1 MSTMGNST
9 LKPHHHLDR
18 TQTFEYQLIILINV
32 HILLAQI
39 LFGVTG
45 NFMNLIV
52 LLNKTMRSRTNLLPQ
67 IFAAMAFADLF
78 LLLFQLHQVLFILG
92 FIRNSLW
99 YRNHARHLFVAASNW
114 LSAVSIWCMTYATI
128 ERVQVFR
135 SPFRTSKRNVSLR
148 FILSLSMI
156 VIFAFLL
163 TFINW
168 FPAEVR
174 QEFFLMPYISLANT
188 LLVVFIPLIICAT
201 LNILLIVA
209 LRRNTMPM
217 AMLNDCTAQ
226 KSLIIARNK
235 TERKDK

>member
-1 MSTMGNST
+1 
-9 LKPHHHLDR
+9 
-18 TQTFEYQLIILINV
+18 
-32 HILLAQI
+32 
-39 LFGVTG
+39 
-45 NFMNLIV
+45 
-52 LLNKTMRSRTNLLPQ
+52 
-67 IFAAMAFADLF
+67 MAFADLF

-235 TERKDK
+235 TERKVTNDN